1 MESFLNTSYTHQ
13 ALALTDHGQILYK
26 NTNKNHF
33 LKFQAQAFL
42 EFGSIK
48 GLGTKKVEIRNQNA
62 PKMPKKIKN
71 SFLKRA
77 QIPYDY
83 NTGLQIKDFWCDF

>member
-1 MESFLNTSYTHQ
+1 MIVWLIYLSPNTMH
-13 ALALTDHGQILYK
+13 IM
-26 NTNKNHF
+26 
-33 LKFQAQAFL
+33 QAQAILKFN
-42 EFGSIK
+42 SIK
-48 GLGTKKVEIRNQNA
+48 GLGTKKVKIRKQNP

-83 NTGLQIKDFWCDF
+83 NIGLQIREFDVNFHKNNLKEGTFKNQNLT

>member
-1 MESFLNTSYTHQ
+1 M
-13 ALALTDHGQILYK
+13 
-26 NTNKNHF
+26 
-33 LKFQAQAFL
+33 
-42 EFGSIK
+42 FGSIK

-62 PKMPKKIKN
+62 PKMPKEIKT

-83 NTGLQIKDFWCDF
+83 NTGLQIRDFWLDFS